1 MKTNLTSVKRIST
14 LTFRIFFGLAIVS
27 HCPIAFAQCPT
38 STLPS
43 SNPPNSIV
51 RVQILSVEPNS
62 DMEGDDDYVPFYDNH
77 ADIFGEITI
86 DGQVF
91 NLPQIEDSDFPHWNN
106 VFEKQVTSSPA
117 KITIKIFEDDSGLTG
132 DNDVVDVNP
141 SPGSK
146 FLDLEFDLCALLLR
160 LGSNQFSTQGIVEID
175 AGNGDEQ
182 ATIRL
187 KVETADG
194 RPVTSNDLAIVE
206 ADIVQVLFQSPK
218 LVSGKP
224 TIVLVR
230 IANNYSTSITTNIHV
245 VVSGGG
251 LNKNDVFPVTI
262 GAGEVKKEYFY
273 LNDPLRF
280 PSSASSYGVALL
292 VRIDDLNNQ
301 NLPVGDCKRQNDG
314 NTNRLVW
321 KTVHTPRR
329 YSLMWTKVGT
339 LLDGF
344 NFVPDGQLQEN
355 MDLGGAYI
363 HGVFPLS
370 GPSNYKAPFDVLPP
384 LSAAVD
390 FLTTILS
397 VFGIP
402 ADNVIPFALV
412 FELNGVANVAG
423 CDRLMGVLPNK
434 DWFSRF
440 SYSFFDEVTG
450 LSLGEFAPKAVIFL
464 PQHKSGSDIGPCM
477 TLPAHELGH
486 TFGLSTDPTLKD
498 SWVCDVDWPI
508 LGSTACGIVGGFDEY
523 KSDNFPNGNPSD
535 GFWIAQG
542 NEPAAIAGLLNQ
554 EQCGSFCL
562 MGGSPANAHLNWAG
576 KKRWIDPADYDHL
589 VTKLQKAPDPEVIY
603 VSGIISWDDKLHLG
617 SIQHKGNGIADRDTS
632 YGAYAIRFFDQ
643 AGKLLKEVGI
653 PVYWSSPEFS
663 ARPRP
668 VTFFGLN
675 VVYPENA
682 RQLQVI
688 NRMSAKVLG
697 SVNISARKPSIGLKG
712 LSKSTIARGG
722 NIRLQW
728 SARDPDGD
736 KLLYFTLAR
745 SARDDNWFPVE
756 YWQGKQS
763 TTISTQPLEP
773 GPYRIKV
780 MASDGVHVSESNE
793 AGFDVT
799 NR

>member
-1 MKTNLTSVKRIST
+1 MKTNLNSVKRIFT
-14 LTFRIFFGLAIVS
+14 LTSWIFLALAIIS
-27 HCPIAFAQCPT
+27 PCPIAFAQCPT
-38 STLPS
+38 STPPS
-43 SNPPNSIV
+43 TNPPNSIV
-51 RVQILSVEPNS
+51 QVQILSVKPNS
-62 DMEGDDDYVPFYDNH
+62 DMEGDDDYIPFYDNH

-86 DGQVF
+86 DGQAF
-91 NLPQIEDSDFPHWNN
+91 NLPEIEDSDFPHWDN
-106 VFEKQVTSSPA
+106 VFEKPVTSSPV
-117 KITIKIFEDDSGLTG
+117 KIEIKIFEDDYGLTG

-141 SPGSK
+141 SPDSK
-146 FLDLEFDLCALLLR
+146 FLDLEFDLCALVLR
-160 LGSNQFSTQGIVEID
+160 LDSNEFSTQGIVEID
-175 AGNGDEQ
+175 AGNGDSQ

-194 RPVTSNDLAIVE
+194 RPVTNNDLAIIE
-206 ADIVQVLFQSPK
+206 ADLVQVLFQSPK
-218 LVSGKP
+218 LISGKP
-224 TIVLVR
+224 TILLVR
-230 IANNYSTSITTNIHV
+230 IANNYSTSITTNVRVTI
-245 VVSGGG
+245 SGGG

-262 GAGEVKKEYFY
+262 GSGEVKKEYFY

-280 PSSASSYGVALL
+280 AESASSYGVALL
-292 VRIDDLNNQ
+292 VRIDDSNNQ

-344 NFVPDGQLQEN
+344 NFASDGQLQEN

-363 HGVFPLS
+363 HGVYPLS
-370 GPSNYKAPFDVLPP
+370 GPNNYKAPFDVMPP
-384 LSAAVD
+384 LTATVD

-464 PQHKSGSDIGPCM
+464 PQHEDGSDLGPCM

-498 SWVCDVDWPI
+498 SWVCAVDWPI
-508 LGSTACGIVGGFDEY
+508 LGSAACGIVGGFDEY
-523 KSDNFPNGNPSD
+523 KSATFPNGNPSD

-562 MGGSPANAHLNWAG
+562 MGGSPVNAHLNWAG
-576 KKRWIDPADYDHL
+576 KKKWIDAADYDQL
-589 VTKLQKAPDPEVIY
+589 ITKLQKAPDPEVIY
-603 VSGIISWDDKLHLG
+603 VSGIISWDDKLHFG

-688 NRMSAKVLG
+688 NRMSARVLG
-697 SVNISARKPSIGLKG
+697 SVNISARKPTIRLDG

-722 NIRLQW
+722 NIQLKW

-736 KLLYFTLAR
+736 ELLYFTLAR
-745 SARDDNWFPVE
+745 SARDDNWFLVE
-756 YWQGKQS
+756 YWQGKKG

-773 GPYRIKV
+773 GSYRIKV

-793 AGFDVT
+793 VGFEVV
-799 NR
+799 R